1 MFSGCPPPDP
11 FASSEPIPL
20 AEQPQ
25 LLQPNARREDLFGS
39 PKQPLNTSTSNPL
52 SVLPTKL
59 GLASKPTGIHPE
71 DSGPLTRPVSPTTV
85 AATCDSASV
94 RSLDTE
100 MNEPQDLSMSA
111 ASSVS
116 SDQEQTRSSFT
127 SPKKAFMMREA
138 ASRAS
143 NLPSGSGNT
152 APEVLVVATDQ
163 GNSHEVTVETTKPF
177 RFLGKF

>member
-1 MFSGCPPPDP
+1 
-11 FASSEPIPL
+11 
-20 AEQPQ
+20 
-25 LLQPNARREDLFGS
+25 
-39 PKQPLNTSTSNPL
+39 
-52 SVLPTKL
+52 
-59 GLASKPTGIHPE
+59 
-71 DSGPLTRPVSPTTV
+71 
-85 AATCDSASV
+85 
-94 RSLDTE
+94 

-143 NLPSGSGNT
+143 SLPSGSGNT

-177 RFLGKF
+177 RFLGTNFSRTNFFQRNLSNNEQMIDFEIIIVDQIERSEHTVGRICNFAGFKQKNYISS